1 MRIVFIGSL
10 GVIVR
15 DRRSGRG
22 LYSKDLGL
30 PLKKP
35 RGGDFLYTQKL
46 PGSRYFGVWPLS
58 EAARACFGR
67 SRWPGNRPVPQMF
80 IEFEVGDRSEVASA
94 ARELRSRGHLL
105 LHEPRTDP
113 WGQTVVRFQTED
125 GLLVAVSYVPW
136 MHRPQRKALN
146 TKRRRRASPRR

>member
-10 GVIVR
+10 GIIVR
-15 DRRSGRG
+15 DRTTGRG

-30 PLKKP
+30 PLKKA
-35 RGGDFLYTQKL
+35 RGGEFLYTQTL

-67 SRWPGNRPVPQMF
+67 TRWPRGRAVPQMF

-94 ARELRSRGHLL
+94 ARELRAGGHVL

-136 MHRPQRKALN
+136 MHRPQRKPVN
-146 TKRRRRASPRR
+146 RKRRRTAPARR